1 MEHEQKNVL
10 IFLGPPGSG
19 KGTQAK
25 RLSQRLELPHIS
37 TGDLL
42 RENIRTETEL
52 GEKARVY
59 IDKGQLVP
67 DDLVVNMLFERIS
80 RPDCSKGYILDGYPR
95 RVSQADVL
103 QDRLDDKDQVTVLNL
118 KVPDDVIVERLTG
131 RLTCRNC
138 GYVYHKVYNPPADPE
153 RCDKCGGEIYQRP
166 DDNENVVRKRL
177 STYKEE
183 TSPLIKYYADKK
195 LLVDIDG
202 NQAPDEVFSSIIELF
217 LH

>member
-1 MEHEQKNVL
+1 MEHEQKKVL

-25 RLSQRLELPHIS
+25 RLSQRLDLPHIS

-42 RENIRTETEL
+42 RENIRAETDL
-52 GEKARVY
+52 GEKARDF
-59 IDKGQLVP
+59 IDKGHLVP
-67 DDLVVNMLFERIS
+67 DDLVINMLFERIS
-80 RPDCSKGYILDGYPR
+80 RPDCDKGYILDGYPR

-103 QDRLDDKDQVTVLNL
+103 QERLSDKDQVVALNL
-118 KVPDDVIVERLTG
+118 LVPDDVIVERLAG

-138 GYVYHKVYNPPADPE
+138 GYVYHKVYNPPADPD

-166 DDNENVVRKRL
+166 DDDEKVIRKRL

-183 TSPLIKYYADKK
+183 TSPLIKYYSEKD
-195 LLVDIDG
+195 LLVEIDG
-202 NQAPDEVFSSIIELF
+202 NKAPDTVFSAILELF
-217 LH
+217 